1 MRPGPDQRPRGR
13 SSATRPFHQQRR
25 APQDHQSLDS
35 RIPGERI
42 RGTAAQIAERYL
54 ALARDAARSEDR
66 VAAENYYQFAEH
78 YTRVS
83 NASLEG
89 GQQGMS
95 PPPATPADVEMNS
108 AQTGPSGD
116 QVAGS
121 QPRSDAP
128 DPGAR
133 GLGSAEGKLAR
144 YSGANGTSLI

>member
-1 MRPGPDQRPRGR
+1 MRPGPDQRSRGR
-13 SSATRPFHQQRR
+13 SSANRPSHQQRR

-35 RIPGERI
+35 RGPGERV

-66 VAAENYYQFAEH
+66 VAAESYYQFAEH

-83 NASLEG
+83 NAGREG
-89 GQQGMS
+89 GQQGVS

-108 AQTGPSGD
+108 AEPGPSGD

-121 QPRSDAP
+121 QPRWDAH
-128 DPGAR
+128 DPGSTEAWIR
-133 GLGSAEGKLAR
+133 
-144 YSGANGTSLI
+144 